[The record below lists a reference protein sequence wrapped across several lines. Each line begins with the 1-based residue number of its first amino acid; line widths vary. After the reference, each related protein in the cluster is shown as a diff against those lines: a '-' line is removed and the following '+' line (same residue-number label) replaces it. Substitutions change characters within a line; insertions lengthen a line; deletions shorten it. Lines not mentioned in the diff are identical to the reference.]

1 MSTIT
6 LVMYSSTST
15 STQKVL
21 VLEYEY
27 KYTSTIT
34 PSLVGSDNINN
45 QDRIRLDTF
54 IKKANG
60 TVRMERVMDRVQK
73 FSGS

>member
-1 MSTIT
+1 MLQCNSEQCP
-6 LVMYSSTST
+6 LLWCS
-15 STQKVL
+15 
-21 VLEYEY
+21 
-27 KYTSTIT
+27 
-34 PSLVGSDNINN
+34 VGSGNINN

-73 FSGS
+73 GFSGR

>member
-1 MSTIT
+1 MLQCNSEQCP
-6 LVMYSSTST
+6 LLWV
-15 STQKVL
+15 QC
-21 VLEYEY
+21 
-27 KYTSTIT
+27 
-34 PSLVGSDNINN
+34 VGNGNINN

-73 FSGS
+73 FSGR